1 MHPDPHMSSVPKSDG
16 SQPRCLVV
24 DASPEIASEIYGEIS
39 RLLPGAVLLPPA
51 RGGQDAIRRVRED
64 RPDLLF
70 LDLEMPRMGGLT
82 TLRAFSGIRPRR
94 TVVLA
99 PETRDGGRAM
109 WEALGLGA
117 VDYLPKHGGNG
128 RPSIGMTALDLEER
142 MRALLEPWSK
152 PGTCRSVKL
161 RTRPIADG
169 EMDALAA
176 LVVLV
181 ETRKLMQ
188 AARRLS
194 RLCGELS
201 IPILLDIPHP
211 PRFTQGLA
219 EGLDRMTPCPVRVAV
234 PGERLAPGH
243 VFLLPADRHAF
254 LRGPRGEM
262 TLELAPHPDLSLGT
276 IRHRRSIRA
285 LLDPEGTRGG
295 IALTGLPS
303 RFTFGPARQAAH
315 RGNLYFLPLA
325 GREEGDL
332 GLRVIERVGFVD
344 LRKVA

>member
-1 MHPDPHMSSVPKSDG
+1 MHSDSRGSSVAESDG
-16 SQPRCLVV
+16 SSPRCLVV
-24 DASPEIASEIYGEIS
+24 DASPEIVSEIYGEIS
-39 RLLPGAVLLPPA
+39 RLLPSALLLPPA

-82 TLRAFSGIRPRR
+82 TLRAFSGVRPRR

-117 VDYLPKHGGNG
+117 VDYLLKHGGTE
-128 RPSIGMTALDLEER
+128 RPSIGMTGVDLEER
-142 MRALLEPWSK
+142 MRALLAPWTR
-152 PGTCRSVKL
+152 PGTGRCVKL
-161 RTRPIADG
+161 RTRPIAEG

-201 IPILLDIPHP
+201 MPILLDIPHP
-211 PRFTQGLA
+211 PRFTQAVA

-234 PGERLAPGH
+234 SGERLAPGH

-254 LRGPRGEM
+254 LRGPRGEAS
-262 TLELAPHPDLSLGT
+262 LELAPPPDLSLGS

-285 LLDPEGTRGG
+285 LLDPEGSRGG

-303 RFTFGPARQAAH
+303 RFSFGPARQAAQ
-315 RGNLYFLPLA
+315 RGNLFFLPLA
-325 GREEGDL
+325 DREEDNL
-332 GLRVIERVGFVD
+332 GLRVIERVGFAD